1 MAQETEQL
9 QLDRDVVSEGVRGV
23 FQEPARGT
31 YWLAE
36 QDGRIVA
43 VLLAVP
49 EWSDWRNGTVLWMH
63 SLYVI
68 PEARQQGVFRK
79 LYQHLK
85 RQVEIS
91 DDLVGLRLY
100 VDKRNKAAQEVYD
113 RLGMTKEHY
122 DLFEWL
128 K

>member
-1 MAQETEQL
+1 
-9 QLDRDVVSEGVRGV
+9 
-23 FQEPARGT
+23 
-31 YWLAE
+31 
-36 QDGRIVA
+36 
-43 VLLAVP
+43 
-49 EWSDWRNGTVLWMH
+49 MH

-68 PEARQQGVFRK
+68 PKARQRGVFRK

-85 RQVEIS
+85 KQVELS